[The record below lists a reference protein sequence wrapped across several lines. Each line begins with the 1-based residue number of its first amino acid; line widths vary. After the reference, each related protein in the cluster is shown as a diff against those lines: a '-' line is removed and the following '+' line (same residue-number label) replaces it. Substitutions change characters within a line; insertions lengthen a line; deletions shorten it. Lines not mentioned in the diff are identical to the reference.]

1 MGWEKLVEWRSWAG
15 LLPHTWSGSCM
26 LAAAAKPT
34 ELQVTHDTHHTPESS
49 YLSAC
54 ECWVPHAAAGQCVLM
69 LLLLLSQHRCNLAMN
84 QMWCYSPREW
94 ERVCVSVSFSL
105 CGCGCVSVHVCMH
118 AYMCVCEMCVTV
130 HVCTHACVC
139 VCMYVFVRERLMID
153 VTSVN
158 VLLWVFTIMSFST
171 EKSISINL
179 IWWSTHV

>member
-84 QMWCYSPREW
+84 QMWCYSPRES
-94 ERVCVSVSFSL
+94 ERESVCLCLFLCVGVGALVCMCACMHTCVYVRCVSL
-105 CGCGCVSVHVCMH
+105 CMCAHMH
-118 AYMCVCEMCVTV
+118 
-130 HVCTHACVC
+130 VC
-139 VCMYVFVRERLMID
+139 VCACMCLWERD
-153 VTSVN
+153 S
-158 VLLWVFTIMSFST
+158 W
-171 EKSISINL
+171 
-179 IWWSTHV
+179 